1 MGILGFPNPDQRQFP
16 RIKDNIFI
24 FGNLKLHSTNLGT
37 NPLANPIGGFRV
49 FAKDIS
55 ARGLRFEIQR
65 NIFGENDELEVLH
78 PPFVPTSIQKYLT
91 SLKIQTR

>member
-55 ARGLRFEIQR
+55 ARGLRFKEIFLVRTTNWKFYTHLSSPPQFK
-65 NIFGENDELEVLH
+65 NISPL
-78 PPFVPTSIQKYLT
+78 
-91 SLKIQTR
+91 